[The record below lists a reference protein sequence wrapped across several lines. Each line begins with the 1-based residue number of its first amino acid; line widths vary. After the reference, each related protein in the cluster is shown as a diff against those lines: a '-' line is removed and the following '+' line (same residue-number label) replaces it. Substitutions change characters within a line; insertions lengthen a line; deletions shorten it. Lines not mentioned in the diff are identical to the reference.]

1 MIIGEYFPSS
11 ELISIQYFSLI
22 QAFIRFN
29 IDLKALLIQCRVD
42 EMTEATNLMLTSRPK
57 LGEKCI
63 HRNASA
69 LDTLLPC
76 GQHQVCSPAYGVC
89 QCQPKYRPEKRKC
102 VAEEPDLEAS
112 GGAQPLVTHSSHS
125 HHSPRPTPSPP
136 PPPPPPPPIHN
147 GEPNG
152 GGVQVLP
159 TMTDDEGA
167 NKPAPTKTAGGSK
180 ALVIFLLIV
189 AILLCIALAVVII
202 WRLANSVVDKLTAV
216 IGVVTSQQSLLL
228 WTQMDQKIPVMR
240 EDMPWDV
247 NI

>member
-1 MIIGEYFPSS
+1 MLQSKLKDWWGKRRTGMSNKIC
-11 ELISIQYFSLI
+11 ISI
-22 QAFIRFN
+22 N
-29 IDLKALLIQCRVD
+29 IYHGI
-42 EMTEATNLMLTSRPK
+42 NRPK

-112 GGAQPLVTHSSHS
+112 GGAQPLITHSSHS

-136 PPPPPPPPIHN
+136 PPPPPIHN
-147 GEPNG
+147 GGSDG

-159 TMTDDEGA
+159 TMTNDEGA

-202 WRLANSVVDKLTAV
+202 WSYSRNRSRDISAV
-216 IGVVTSQQSLLL
+216 AS
-228 WTQMDQKIPVMR
+228 
-240 EDMPWDV
+240 
-247 NI
+247 